1 MIENIPANI
10 WTKQDLSEY
19 QIFDV
24 RTPLEWEEGVL
35 ANAECVWLYDNKG
48 FLNENFVKEFQDK
61 INKDKKI
68 AFICRSGHR
77 SMIAA
82 ELIKER
88 LNLDSV
94 NLDGGMLALK
104 GIQ

>member
-1 MIENIPANI
+1 MIENISANV

-35 ANAECVWLYDNKG
+35 PNAECISFYDHKG
-48 FLNENFVKEFQDK
+48 FLNENFLQEFQAK
-61 INKDKKI
+61 KKSDKKI

-77 SMIAA
+77 SMLAA
-82 ELIKER
+82 RYVKDKLG
-88 LNLDSV
+88 LDSV
-94 NLDGGMLALK
+94 NLDGGMLAL
-104 GIQ
+104 

>member
-35 ANAECVWLYDNKG
+35 ANVECIWLYDNKG
-48 FLNENFVKEFQDK
+48 FLNENFLDEFQTK
-61 INKDKKI
+61 RNKDKKI
-68 AFICRSGHR
+68 AFICRSGYR
-77 SMIAA
+77 SMMAA
-82 ELIKER
+82 QLVQER
-88 LNLDSV
+88 LNLDSA
-94 NLDGGMLALK
+94 NLDGGMLAFQ
-104 GIQ
+104 GN